1 MIIATAGH
9 VDHGKTSLIK
19 ALTGV
24 DADRLP
30 EEKKRGLTIDLG
42 FVYDAEIS
50 PGTIIGFVDVPGHE
64 RFIHNMLAGV
74 TAIGAALLVV
84 AADDGPM
91 PQTREHLDIL
101 DLVGVRQGF
110 VALTKVDRV
119 DAGRIAEVTAE
130 ITALLAGTGLAGAP
144 IFPVSA
150 TDGSGVAA
158 IARHLK
164 GLAEAE
170 ERAPPRGNFRLAVD
184 RAFTIVGAG
193 LVVTGLVQAGT
204 VRVGDTV
211 MLSPDGRVL
220 RVRALRAQDRTVNQ
234 AVEGDRCAINLAG
247 RVRKE
252 DIRRG
257 DWIVAQRAH
266 ARTRRLDAQ
275 IRVLG
280 SEDHALKHWTSAHV
294 HLGTVDVTGR
304 IAVLESKEISV
315 GDTGL
320 VQLVLDTQVNASAGN
335 AVIIR
340 DQSAR
345 RTIGGGRIVDPFSPA
360 RGRARSER
368 LAWVKAL
375 CGPDRSQALKEIL
388 RNAPGGVPLHTLE
401 AAWNLTETEA
411 QKLRNTVDVC
421 CVGDGEVIG
430 LSLAYWK
437 ALAAA
442 ILSALEGWHHDEPD
456 AGGVNGV
463 ALMRALPLR
472 CHRAVFEHVVAGLI
486 ERGEITR
493 AGAVLQR
500 RGYEVKLTD
509 SDEKQWHRVRSIM
522 DAAGNR
528 PPTIWE
534 ISEALGGDQNQTGR
548 LLARVAK
555 VGIIARVSANRYMTI
570 ETLRGLAGVAEKGAR
585 HLPSGQFS
593 VAAYRDWSGMG
604 RNLSIEILEF
614 FDRLKFTRRVG
625 NEREILKPAAGVFVA
640 EIERPHQSDA
650 ETARTKPWTRVS

>member
-9 VDHGKTSLIK
+9 VDHGKTSLVK

-50 PGTIIGFVDVPGHE
+50 PGTVIGFVDVPGHE
-64 RFIHNMLAGV
+64 RFIHNMLAGI
-74 TAIGAALLVV
+74 TAISAALLVV

-101 DLVGVRQGF
+101 DLVGVKEGF

-119 DAGRIAEVTAE
+119 DAGRVAEVTAE
-130 ITALLAGTGLAGAP
+130 IAELLDGTNLAGAP

-150 TDGSGVAA
+150 TDGSGVDA
-158 IARHLK
+158 IAQHLK
-164 GLAEAE
+164 GLSEAE
-170 ERAPPRGNFRLAVD
+170 KRAPPRGNFRMAVD
-184 RAFTIVGAG
+184 RAFTIAGAG

-204 VRVGDTV
+204 VRVGDAV
-211 MLSPDGRVL
+211 MLSPDGRAL
-220 RVRALRAQDRTVNQ
+220 RVRALRAQDRKVDQ

-252 DIRRG
+252 EIRRG
-257 DWIVAQRAH
+257 DWIVTQRAH

-280 SEDHALKHWTSAHV
+280 TEYHALKHWTSVHV
-294 HLGTVDVTGR
+294 HLGTADITGR
-304 IAVLESKEISV
+304 IAILESKEIGV

-320 VQLVLDTQVNASAGN
+320 VQLVLDTPVNASAGN

-360 RGRARSER
+360 RGRARPER
-368 LAWVKAL
+368 LAWVRAL
-375 CGPDRSQALKEIL
+375 CAPNRSRALEEIL
-388 RNAPGGVPLHTLE
+388 LNAPGGAPLHVLE
-401 AAWNLTETEA
+401 TAWNLTETEA
-411 QKLRNTVDVC
+411 QKLRDAVDIC
-421 CVGDGEVIG
+421 CVGDDEIVG
-430 LSLAYWK
+430 LTQPHWE

-442 ILSALEGWHHDEPD
+442 IVLAMEAWHRDKPD
-456 AGGVNGV
+456 AVGANDT
-463 ALMRALPLR
+463 ALMRLLPSR
-472 CHRAVFEHVVAGLI
+472 CRRAAFEHVVAGLI
-486 ERGEITR
+486 ERGKIVR

-500 RGYEVKLTD
+500 RGYQGKLAD
-509 SDEKQWHRVRSIM
+509 FDEKQWRRVRSIM
-522 DAAGNR
+522 DETESR
-528 PPTIWE
+528 PPTISE
-534 ISEALGGDQNQTGR
+534 ISEELGAKQNQIGQ
-548 LLARVAK
+548 LLARAAK
-555 VGIIARVSANRYMTI
+555 VGLVTRISANRYLTI
-570 ETLRGLAGVAEKGAR
+570 VTLRALAGVAEKGAR
-585 HLPSGQFS
+585 DLPTGRFT

-604 RNLSIEILEF
+604 RNLSVEILEF
-614 FDRLKFTRRVG
+614 FDKLNFTRRID
-625 NEREILKPAAGVFVA
+625 NEREILKPAAIVFGV
-640 EIERPHQSDA
+640 EIEDPEQPDG
-650 ETARTKPWTRVS
+650 ETARTNGWTRVS

>member
-42 FVYDAEIS
+42 FVYDTKIS
-50 PGTIIGFVDVPGHE
+50 PKTVIGFVDVPGHE

-101 DLVGVRQGF
+101 DLVGVKAGF

-130 ITALLAGTGLAGAP
+130 ITALLDGTGLAGAS

-150 TDGSGVAA
+150 TDGTGVDA

-164 GLAEAE
+164 ELAEAQ
-170 ERAPPRGNFRLAVD
+170 ERAPHRGNFRMAVD
-184 RAFTIVGAG
+184 RAFTIAGAG
-193 LVVTGLVQAGT
+193 LVVTGLVQAGMI
-204 VRVGDTV
+204 RVGDAII
-211 MLSPDGRVL
+211 LSPGGREL
-220 RVRALRAQDRTVNQ
+220 RVRGLRAQNQTVEQ
-234 AVEGDRCAINLAG
+234 AVEGERCAINLAG

-266 ARTRRLDAQ
+266 IRTRRLDAQ

-280 SEDHALKHWTSAHV
+280 SEDHPLKHWTSAHV
-294 HLGTVDVTGR
+294 HLGTADVTGR
-304 IAVLESKEISV
+304 IAILESKEIRV
-315 GDTGL
+315 GNTGL
-320 VQLVLDTQVNASAGN
+320 VQLVLDTHVNASAGD

-345 RTIGGGRIVDPFSPA
+345 RTIGGGWIVDPFSPA
-360 RGRARSER
+360 RGRARPTR

-375 CGPDRSQALKEIL
+375 CVPDRSQALDEIL
-388 RNAPGGVPLHTLE
+388 RNAPAGAPLHILE

-411 QKLRNTVDVC
+411 QKLRNAADVC
-421 CVGDGEVIG
+421 CVGEDEVFG
-430 LSLAYWK
+430 LSLAHWNE
-437 ALAAA
+437 LAAS
-442 ILSALEGWHHDEPD
+442 ILSALEAWHHDKPD
-456 AGGVNGV
+456 AGGANDI
-463 ALMRALPLR
+463 ALMRALPQR
-472 CHRAVFEHVVAGLI
+472 CPRAVFEHVVGGLI
-486 ERGEITR
+486 ERGEIIR
-493 AGAVLQR
+493 AGALLQR
-500 RGYEVKLTD
+500 RGYEIKLTD
-509 SDEKQWHRVRSIM
+509 PDEKQWHRVRSIM
-522 DAAGNR
+522 DAAENR

-534 ISEALGGDQNQTGR
+534 ISEALGVDQNQIGR

-555 VGIIARVSANRYMTI
+555 VGLIARVSANRYMTI
-570 ETLRGLAGVAEKGAR
+570 EMLRALAGVAEKGAQ

-614 FDRLKFTRRVG
+614 FDKLKFTRRVG
-625 NEREILKPAAGVFVA
+625 NERQILKPAAGVFVA
-640 EIERPHQSDA
+640 EIESPHRSDA
-650 ETARTKPWTRVS
+650 EAPRINSWTRVH

>member
-42 FVYDAEIS
+42 FVYDTEIS
-50 PGTIIGFVDVPGHE
+50 PKTVIGFVDVPGHE
-64 RFIHNMLAGV
+64 RFIANMLAGV

-101 DLVGVRQGF
+101 DLVGVKAGF

-130 ITALLAGTGLAGAP
+130 ITALLDGTGLAGAP

-150 TDGSGVAA
+150 TDGSGVDA

-164 GLAEAE
+164 ELAEAQE
-170 ERAPPRGNFRLAVD
+170 LAPPRGNFRMAVD
-184 RAFTIVGAG
+184 RAFTIAGAG

-204 VRVGDTV
+204 IRVGDAII
-211 MLSPDGRVL
+211 LSPGGRDI
-220 RVRALRAQDRTVNQ
+220 RVRALRAQNQTVEQ
-234 AVEGDRCAINLAG
+234 ALEGERCAINLAG

-266 ARTRRLDAQ
+266 VQTHRLDAL

-280 SEDHALKHWTSAHV
+280 SEDHPLKHWTSAHV
-294 HLGTVDVTGR
+294 HLGTADVTGR
-304 IAVLESKEISV
+304 IAILESKEISV
-315 GDTGL
+315 GNTGL
-320 VQLVLDTQVNASAGN
+320 VQLVLNTQVNASAGD

-345 RTIGGGRIVDPFSPA
+345 RTIGGGWIVDPFSPA
-360 RGRARSER
+360 RGRARPKR
-368 LAWVKAL
+368 LSWVKAL
-375 CGPDRSQALKEIL
+375 CVPDRSQALDEIL
-388 RNAPGGVPLHTLE
+388 RNAPAGAPLHTLE

-411 QKLRNTVDVC
+411 QKLRNAADVC
-421 CVGDGEVIG
+421 CVGDGEVFG
-430 LSLAYWK
+430 LSLAHWNE
-437 ALAAA
+437 LAAS
-442 ILSALEGWHHDEPD
+442 ILSALEVWHHDKPD
-456 AGGVNGV
+456 AGGANGV
-463 ALMRALPLR
+463 ALMRALPQR
-472 CHRAVFEHVVAGLI
+472 CPRAVFEHVVAGLI
-486 ERGEITR
+486 ERGEIIR

-500 RGYEVKLTD
+500 RGYEIKLTD
-509 SDEKQWHRVRSIM
+509 PDEKQWHRVRSIM
-522 DAAGNR
+522 DAAENR

-534 ISEALGGDQNQTGR
+534 ISEALGVDQNQIGR

-555 VGIIARVSANRYMTI
+555 VGLIARVSANRYITI
-570 ETLRGLAGVAEKGAR
+570 EMLRALAGIAEKGAR
-585 HLPSGQFS
+585 NLSSGKFS

-614 FDRLKFTRRVG
+614 FDKLKFTRRVG

-640 EIERPHQSDA
+640 EIENPHQSDA
-650 ETARTKPWTRVS
+650 ETPRTIS